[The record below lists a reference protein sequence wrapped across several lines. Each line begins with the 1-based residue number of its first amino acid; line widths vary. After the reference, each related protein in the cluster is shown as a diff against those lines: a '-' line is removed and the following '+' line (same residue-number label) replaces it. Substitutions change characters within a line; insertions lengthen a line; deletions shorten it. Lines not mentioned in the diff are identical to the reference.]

1 MKKMKKLASLLL
13 AMIMVFAMS
22 ATAFAAEADLSG
34 HTYNAYQIF
43 EGTQAENES
52 ALGEIDWGDGV
63 DGEKLLIELKK
74 NTAFANCTSAEAV
87 AEVLATYGDKSEGAE
102 AFAKVAYKFIIEG
115 KGKNI
120 GDSLEAG
127 YYLVVD
133 ETTFEDGA
141 TNTAVNL
148 ALLQLTKK
156 GQFTIENKTDVP
168 EVVKKVKDTND
179 TAGTTTDWQ
188 DSADYDI
195 GDEVP
200 FQLTA
205 TLASNVTDYD
215 TYKVVFHDT
224 LSAGL
229 DYKEGSVVVKMGN
242 QDVTSYFTPTESNGT
257 LTISCENVKKFGAT
271 NSSVIVVEYI
281 AFLDTDAVIGSA
293 GNPNTVY
300 LEYSNN
306 PNWNGEGTPTGKT
319 PTDKVIVFTYKLDV
333 NKVDENQN
341 PLAGA
346 EFKLEKF
353 VNGAWVEVV
362 NKLTLDTTGTIFTF
376 TGLDDG
382 QYKLTE
388 TKAPNGYNIGSPL
401 EFVIT
406 AEHNVTADEPTL
418 ISLTGDKVTGT
429 ASTGTLLTTVINQK
443 GATLPET
450 GGMGTTLFYVAGF
463 AMMITAAGAFVA
475 RRRMTF

>member
-1 MKKMKKLASLLL
+1 
-13 AMIMVFAMS
+13 
-22 ATAFAAEADLSG
+22 
-34 HTYNAYQIF
+34 
-43 EGTQAENES
+43 
-52 ALGEIDWGDGV
+52 
-63 DGEKLLIELKK
+63 
-74 NTAFANCTSAEAV
+74 
-87 AEVLATYGDKSEGAE
+87 
-102 AFAKVAYKFIIEG
+102 
-115 KGKNI
+115 
-120 GDSLEAG
+120 
-127 YYLVVD
+127 
-133 ETTFEDGA
+133 
-141 TNTAVNL
+141 
-148 ALLQLTKK
+148 
-156 GQFTIENKTDVP
+156 
-168 EVVKKVKDTND
+168 
-179 TAGTTTDWQ
+179 
-188 DSADYDI
+188 
-195 GDEVP
+195 
-200 FQLTA
+200 
-205 TLASNVTDYD
+205 
-215 TYKVVFHDT
+215 
-224 LSAGL
+224 
-229 DYKEGSVVVKMGN
+229 MGN